1 MAENIKISLTSFID
15 FVHKTGTTRITLIRK
30 LKSEYGRDYERV
42 TDFWRLLRNAIIK
55 IHKDELPVSYL
66 NHVIQGI
73 SNKTKLNNYPARIDN
88 FKKWR
93 GRKKIKW
100 IGARTKI
107 WKFDNL
113 AIRVNPELGLN
124 INGENYIL
132 KLYFKQ
138 KKLSR
143 ITSATIL
150 HLIDKSSTGN
160 RDKFISGILDLS
172 AGKLITLK
180 NKNKNDIESLLR
192 GEASAFTSM
201 WGNVEP

>member
-15 FVHKTGTTRITLIRK
+15 FVHKTGTPRITLIRK
-30 LKSEYGRDYERV
+30 LKSEYGKDYERV

-55 IHKDELPVSYL
+55 IHKDELPVSHI
-66 NHVIQGI
+66 NHVLQGI
-73 SNKTKLNNYPARIDN
+73 SNKTKLNNYPSRIDN

-100 IGARTKI
+100 IGTKKKI

-113 AIRVNPELGLN
+113 TIRVNPELGLN

-150 HLIDKSSTGN
+150 HLIDNSSIGS
-160 RDKFISGILDLS
+160 RDNFISGILDLS
-172 AGKLITLK
+172 VGKLITSK
-180 NKNKNDIESLLR
+180 NKNENDIEALLR

-201 WGNVEP
+201 WYNV